1 MTRQDDGLVR
11 QREDLGGRTV
21 QQIFVTE
28 TIAETAADGSGEE
41 RVAGEDGS
49 SVDEADGPIRVTGR
63 VHDADLTVAERQAF
77 AVADRDG
84 IARERAERRRVKAVD
99 RDARRWERATD
110 LGDPVDMVGMFVR
123 DEDVVELDRRALQ
136 RRDDVARIP
145 AGIDESRNFLL
156 LEDEEIAVAR
166 VRGVDL
172 MSDVLALLALDGAPA
187 REGDVRQLARIEFER
202 APDSPRLVFA
212 GLGGVLHELRQPF
225 RGNAGARRE
234 FGDLCAA
241 SARRFAD
248 DVPEGV
254 FKFEFDDHPA
264 VIRRRQGQAPGSRAI
279 SRFGRT
285 AE

>member
-123 DEDVVELDRRALQ
+123 
-136 RRDDVARIP
+136 
-145 AGIDESRNFLL
+145 